1 MATSTLVKVLV
12 KMNLNNGTDS
22 QGNVKTVSVNLGS
35 LNPTT
40 YDADKALAIADKLE
54 DILSKTIVSVNEVK
68 TATIQLSDL

>member
-68 TATIQLSDL
+68 TATIQ

>member
-54 DILSKTIVSVNEVK
+54 DILSKTIVSVSEVK
-68 TATIQLSDL
+68 TATIQ